1 MIKERGKKEER
12 NKNKNLFLFFETLPR
27 RQLHADDHLLRLVEE
42 DNQLV
47 LPLLE
52 NAKGKAPVAR
62 PSQGDDNDLVVA
74 VVVTVD
80 VCRPQDIPPE
90 LGDPARVGDR
100 RLDIDDFVDQRGD
113 SHVEKGGVGWCGG
126 AGRDISSKGSYY
138 I

>member
-12 NKNKNLFLFFETLPR
+12 NKNKNLFLFFETLPH
-27 RQLHADDHLLRLVEE
+27 RQPHAAYDLLRLVEE

-74 VVVTVD
+74 VVD
-80 VCRPQDIPPE
+80 EVCRPKDILPE
-90 LGDPARVGDR
+90 LGDSARVGDR
-100 RLDIDDFVDQRGD
+100 RLHIDDCVDQRGD
-113 SHVEKGGVGWCGG
+113 CHVEKGGVGWCGG
-126 AGRDISSKGSYY
+126 AGRDNLSKGSYY